1 MIIQADNPNI
11 FNALNVV
18 ASAISSGVLFKYAAI
33 ISTVTGKL
41 QGSFLWKVQYRCK
54 NILDL
59 KKKKITFPTQIIDLK
74 SQKKFLLY
82 LSVMA
87 SLTFWGSLDAR
98 VFGYMKGASVSTR
111 SLSRGMTLSWR
122 IFLTPFSDLSFHRY
136 PVT

>member
-59 KKKKITFPTQIIDLK
+59 KKEYILN
-74 SQKKFLLY
+74 
-82 LSVMA
+82 LSNW
-87 SLTFWGSLDAR
+87 SEISKNSTLPFCHGILDILR
-98 VFGYMKGASVSTR
+98 
-111 SLSRGMTLSWR
+111 
-122 IFLTPFSDLSFHRY
+122 
-136 PVT
+136 